1 MEVIVKSIWKYG
13 LNNTDKIDD
22 IEEDILFEDNNTSD
36 CIDDPDDISGF
47 WANNDC
53 RQFSGFED

>member
-1 MEVIVKSIWKYG
+1 MKIEVIVKSICKYG

-53 RQFSGFED
+53 R